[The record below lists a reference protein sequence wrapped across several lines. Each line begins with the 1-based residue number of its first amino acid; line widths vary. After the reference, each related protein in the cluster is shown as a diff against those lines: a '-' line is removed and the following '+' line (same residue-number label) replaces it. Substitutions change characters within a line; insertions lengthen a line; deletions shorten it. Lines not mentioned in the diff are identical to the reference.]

1 MKISKELPENII
13 NSRKA
18 CLSHAEDLI
27 RAAIRILSD
36 EKLPNISYHLAVLA
50 LEEIGKSFLII
61 MAHTH
66 FTNQSEDSSWNP
78 QKFYSDHIKKLF
90 WAIWGPSIGREKI
103 TKNQIESFQGLAHKI
118 HETRLQGLY
127 VDFDEK
133 SFSLPSE
140 AVTED
145 EAQNL
150 IDIASSRLE
159 MEKLVE
165 FDKIEDENI
174 EIMTWFLSATEDEE
188 KRNLIFGNKSMEKL
202 TELSSTNKWI
212 AWLKKDFE
220 KAEEEAQKAIKQELQ
235 RKPSIDQ
242 DKYTAK
248 WKMKIRFFSNSHSI
262 RPKPLNK
269 WNELSNWIK
278 LYPVGGKKNQLIAEF
293 LLPKSISVQQFWYVG
308 WGLAR
313 RFIVALNIGTFGCFW
328 WYIPEQISRYYEE
341 IIDLESKMG
350 VRIERSPILKL
361 NWECSVLS
369 EKDLKN
375 TALCFGMLPG
385 DNKSEL
391 GQSMG
396 AYITALSFLNK
407 NDIHLQF
414 EANSYELFYKSLK
427 LAKKSFNEWDGKS
440 SFIDNFLVM
449 LNTYISL
456 KPELEKHKKIA
467 ERLESFPPKFDGITL
482 TLSEVGVIKTICDA
496 YFITKFREK
505 AKERSLSNQTEKSN
519 N

>member
-27 RAAIRILSD
+27 RAAIRLLSD

-50 LEEIGKSFLII
+50 LEEIGKSFLIV

-103 TKNQIESFQGLAHKI
+103 TKNQIESFQGLSHKI

-165 FDKIEDENI
+165 FDKIEDKNI
-174 EIMTWFLSATEDEE
+174 EIMTWFLSATEDGE

-202 TELSSTNKWI
+202 AELSSTNKWI
-212 AWLKKDFE
+212 A
-220 KAEEEAQKAIKQELQ
+220 
-235 RKPSIDQ
+235 
-242 DKYTAK
+242 
-248 WKMKIRFFSNSHSI
+248 
-262 RPKPLNK
+262 
-269 WNELSNWIK
+269 
-278 LYPVGGKKNQLIAEF
+278 
-293 LLPKSISVQQFWYVG
+293 
-308 WGLAR
+308 
-313 RFIVALNIGTFGCFW
+313 
-328 WYIPEQISRYYEE
+328 
-341 IIDLESKMG
+341 
-350 VRIERSPILKL
+350 
-361 NWECSVLS
+361 
-369 EKDLKN
+369 
-375 TALCFGMLPG
+375 
-385 DNKSEL
+385 
-391 GQSMG
+391 
-396 AYITALSFLNK
+396 
-407 NDIHLQF
+407 
-414 EANSYELFYKSLK
+414 
-427 LAKKSFNEWDGKS
+427 
-440 SFIDNFLVM
+440 
-449 LNTYISL
+449 
-456 KPELEKHKKIA
+456 
-467 ERLESFPPKFDGITL
+467 
-482 TLSEVGVIKTICDA
+482 
-496 YFITKFREK
+496 
-505 AKERSLSNQTEKSN
+505 
-519 N
+519 